1 MAARRVW
8 RPPLWAWG
16 VLWLVVLA
24 GIHKQAPARLEG
36 HWMLVTP
43 LVVAAGIV
51 LLHELWER
59 PPALTMC
66 IAIALRVF
74 SGAWSQMGIGGVPLD
89 RVFIIVALA
98 QILLRS
104 PGAASMPRLKLRDV
118 HLMMLLTL
126 AYLVVSAAAAGTL
139 SSAESIQAIVD
150 EFGIAPYLGFL
161 VGAAVFARRRERN
174 WLLATLVGVGIY
186 LGITAVFESLGPH
199 QLVFPSYIANVD
211 AADTLGR
218 VNGPFQSSVAEGCA
232 AFACAVAATIA
243 FLQWKERVPR
253 LFAAAS
259 ILLCLFACF
268 ATLERGVWIATVA
281 AVLTAALMSR
291 RSRRLLLP
299 GIAIALVA
307 IGGLLAVS
315 STLAGK
321 AESRAGDQRSIWDRK
336 NQDAAGL
343 RMVQARPLLGF
354 GLGRYKTDSSGYFRQ
369 AQDYPLSGR
378 LVTEVVGEP
387 EVVLPLHNLYL
398 AYAVELGLIGAG
410 LWLVTLAWG
419 VGSAIFSPGPS
430 SLLPWKRGLAALAVF
445 FIVVTF
451 VNPKQP
457 PFVPLLLW
465 TWAGIAL
472 GAGVGDLSLERE
484 YLWRRQKA
492 RDPRVA
498 AVQPKAPPLTS

>member
-1 MAARRVW
+1 MAGRRVW

-16 VLWLVVLA
+16 LLWLVALA

-36 HWMLVTP
+36 HWMLLTP
-43 LVVAAGIV
+43 LVLAAGIV

-59 PPALTMC
+59 PPALTLC

-74 SGAWSQMGIGGVPLD
+74 SGEWSQMGIGGVPLD
-89 RVFIIVALA
+89 RVFILVALL
-98 QILLRS
+98 QIFLRS
-104 PGAASMPRLKLRDV
+104 PGAASMPRLRLQNV

-139 SSAESIQAIVD
+139 SSGESVQAIID

-161 VGAAVFARRRERN
+161 VGAAVFARRRERG
-174 WLLATLVGVGIY
+174 WLLATLVGVGLY
-186 LGITAVFESLGPH
+186 LGITAVFEAFGPH
-199 QLVFPSYIANVD
+199 QLVFPSYIVNGD
-211 AADTLGR
+211 AADPLGR

-243 FLQWKERVPR
+243 FVQWKERAPR
-253 LFAAAS
+253 ALAATS
-259 ILLCLFACF
+259 ILLCLFTCF

-281 AVLTAALMSR
+281 AILTAALMSR
-291 RSRRLLLP
+291 QSRRLLLP
-299 GIAIALVA
+299 GIAIAVVA
-307 IGGLLAVS
+307 LAGLLAVS
-315 STLAGK
+315 STLSSK
-321 AESRAGDQRSIWDRK
+321 AESRTNDQRSIWDRK
-336 NQDAAGL
+336 NQNAAGL

-369 AQDYPLSGR
+369 AKDYPVTGR
-378 LVTEVVGEP
+378 LASEVLGEP
-387 EVVLPLHNLYL
+387 EVVQPLHDLYL
-398 AYAVELGLIGAG
+398 SYAVELGLIGAG
-410 LWLVTLAWG
+410 LWLVTLGWG
-419 VGSAIFSPGPS
+419 IGSAIFSPGPS
-430 SLLPWKRGLAALAVF
+430 SLFYWKRGLAALAVF

-472 GAGVGDLSLERE
+472 SSGAAESFAIKRAAAHGVNGPSRL
-484 YLWRRQKA
+484 
-492 RDPRVA
+492 
-498 AVQPKAPPLTS
+498 AVSASS